1 MIAWFLF
8 TRQKFT
14 IMSRDYIEQKE
25 IGDYR
30 ITIYPDYDAE
40 CPVTNWDMGACY
52 IFEHLDHGRYNLC
65 SDGDWAEWVSNIRE
79 ESVESILQRIAAE
92 VVTQEDIIKYYKAGK
107 VENVRF
113 RYDRHERQWKLEYKP
128 TWRCADA
135 DWQPELDVEPCEL
148 KAHDYRMELLEPMD
162 EDDYVALIQECAKDF
177 VLETWESSGYCQGDH
192 IRGIAY
198 TSKERFD
205 KYCGFN
211 PQKYKTWQEQARDL
225 IDAEVKEIDMWA
237 WGDVKGFVLEKKVP
251 FTKVFDDKDRE
262 DEEDYEWEEVDSC
275 WGYFMETEELIKEVM
290 SEYDIKE
297 VA

>member
-1 MIAWFLF
+1 
-8 TRQKFT
+8 
-14 IMSRDYIEQKE
+14 MSRDYIERKE

-52 IFEHLDHGRYNLC
+52 IFEHLERGRYELY
-65 SDGDWAEWVSNIRE
+65 SDCDWKKWVSDIRE
-79 ESVESILQRIAAE
+79 ESVASILQRIAAE

-135 DWQPELDVEPCEL
+135 DWQSELDVEPYEL

-177 VLETWESSGYCQGDH
+177 VLQTWESSGYCQGDH

-198 TSKERFD
+198 ISKERFD
-205 KYCGFN
+205 KRCGFN
-211 PQKYKTWQEQARDL
+211 PQKYKTWQEQAL
-225 IDAEVKEIDMWA
+225 EIIDAEVKEIGMWA
-237 WGDVKGFVLEKKVP
+237 WGDVKGFVLEKKVS
-251 FTKVFDDKDRE
+251 FTKVFDDNDRE

-290 SEYDIKE
+290 SEHDLKD

>member
-1 MIAWFLF
+1 
-8 TRQKFT
+8 
-14 IMSRDYIEQKE
+14 MSRDYIERKE

-52 IFEHLDHGRYNLC
+52 IFEHLERGRYELY
-65 SDGDWAEWVSNIRE
+65 SDCDWKKWVSDIRE
-79 ESVESILQRIAAE
+79 ESVASILQRIAAE

-135 DWQPELDVEPCEL
+135 DWQSELDVEPYEL

-177 VLETWESSGYCQGDH
+177 VLQTWESSGYCQGDH

-198 TSKERFD
+198 ISKERFD
-205 KYCGFN
+205 KRCGFN
-211 PQKYKTWQEQARDL
+211 PQKYKTWQEQAL
-225 IDAEVKEIDMWA
+225 EIIDAEVEEIGMWA
-237 WGDVKGFVLEKKVP
+237 WGDVKGFVLEKKVS
-251 FTKVFDDKDRE
+251 FTKVFDDNDRE

-290 SEYDIKE
+290 SEHDLKD
-297 VA
+297 VV